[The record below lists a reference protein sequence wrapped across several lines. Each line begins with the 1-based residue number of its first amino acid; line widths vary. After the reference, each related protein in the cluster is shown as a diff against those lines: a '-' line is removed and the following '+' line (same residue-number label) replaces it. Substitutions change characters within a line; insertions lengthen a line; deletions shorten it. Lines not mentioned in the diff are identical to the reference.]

1 MVHGWFFKLVQIAFL
16 KLIVNIKI
24 RRWYIK
30 IWNSNFSLKIRWSE
44 SIGPW
49 FPDGLSPP
57 ELKSSCP
64 FWWPVCHDHVA
75 PGHPLTPWPSV
86 RCHLSPQ
93 CFRCFLPSSPLDS
106 FVSPAYLLEALEL
119 VTPVLRVLQ
128 NQLLLNSIWWW
139 RQIFCIQTC
148 STASPWD
155 AHTMLLGRI
164 WANSFKEWPLIKRRP
179 NLTQVFLRGYTICL
193 V

>member
-1 MVHGWFFKLVQIAFL
+1 MIWEHWP
-16 KLIVNIKI
+16 LIP
-24 RRWYIK
+24 RWPQSARTEK
-30 IWNSNFSLKIRWSE
+30 QLLLLMASLPWSRG
-44 SIGPW
+44 SR
-49 FPDGLSPP
+49 SPP
-57 ELKSSCP
+57 P
-64 FWWPVCHDHVA
+64 TPT
-75 PGHPLTPWPSV
+75 LTPWPSV
-86 RCHLSPQ
+86 RCHLSLQ

-155 AHTMLLGRI
+155 AYTMLLGRI
-164 WANSFKEWPLIKRRP
+164 WANSFKECPLIKRKS

>member
-1 MVHGWFFKLVQIAFL
+1 MASVRQNWKAAAPFDGQFAM
-16 KLIVNIKI
+16 IV
-24 RRWYIK
+24 W
-30 IWNSNFSLKIRWSE
+30 LQ
-44 SIGPW
+44 
-49 FPDGLSPP
+49 
-57 ELKSSCP
+57 
-64 FWWPVCHDHVA
+64 VT
-75 PGHPLTPWPSV
+75 PLTPWPSV

-148 STASPWD
+148 LTASPWD

-164 WANSFKEWPLIKRRP
+164 WANSFKECPLIKRRS
-179 NLTQVFLRGYTICL
+179 NLTRLSKRLHNLPCLIDVHILFCVCFL
-193 V
+193 

>member
-1 MVHGWFFKLVQIAFL
+1 MALDSQMASVCQNRKAAAPF
-16 KLIVNIKI
+16 
-24 RRWYIK
+24 
-30 IWNSNFSLKIRWSE
+30 
-44 SIGPW
+44 
-49 FPDGLSPP
+49 DGQFAMITWLQVTPP
-57 ELKSSCP
+57 P
-64 FWWPVCHDHVA
+64 NPT
-75 PGHPLTPWPSV
+75 PTPWPSV
-86 RCHLSPQ
+86 RCHLSLQ

-119 VTPVLRVLQ
+119 VTLVLRVLQ

-155 AHTMLLGRI
+155 AYTMLLGRI
-164 WANSFKEWPLIKRRP
+164 WANSFKECPLIKRKS
-179 NLTQVFLRGYTICL
+179 NLTQVFLRGSTICL